1 MENTGNG
8 IKCNRS
14 EAVKLVGEKNVDA
27 VERENCEWSSGG
39 GKAMGEHDT
48 MQTWTAHRVCKG
60 KGEDG
65 VDVTITAVYH
75 VMDDEFIDADGDPI
89 EDLSNINWEIS
100 HYMIG

>member
-39 GKAMGEHDT
+39 GKAMVEHDT
-48 MQTWTAHRVCKG
+48 MQTWTAHHVCKG